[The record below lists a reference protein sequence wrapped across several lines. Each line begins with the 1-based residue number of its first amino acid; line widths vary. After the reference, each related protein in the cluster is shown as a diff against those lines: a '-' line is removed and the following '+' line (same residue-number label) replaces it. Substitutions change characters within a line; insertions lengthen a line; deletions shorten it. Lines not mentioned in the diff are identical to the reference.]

1 MKKYLLFLL
10 FISLT
15 SLLFSQS
22 FRDENTVDLRISNA
36 RTDNGVFKMDVELK
50 RTSSWPFTVPNIGY
64 DDLLWNGDL
73 QFSYNTLGFTE
84 DPTFTDLN
92 PNLDTA
98 EYSIAISSAGISLT
112 FSIIGP
118 ISPTTTL
125 YNPTL
130 NEWEPVCSIE
140 WNISDPYQNSGIDWS
155 TSGTGLISAAGFPSG
170 LLTNTFYGS
179 GDISLLSAEPSFID
193 PVLCNIQSAPNPFG
207 SYSPSTELFIT
218 SPDKGQMELN
228 VFNIKGQLVGTLFN
242 NPVQKNQ
249 DIQLSWDG
257 KDSHGNDLSSGIY
270 LYQLLIENK
279 LFETKKIVL
288 IR

>member
-1 MKKYLLFLL
+1 M
-10 FISLT
+10 
-15 SLLFSQS
+15 LFSQS
-22 FRDENTVDLRISNA
+22 FRDENTIDLRISNA

-84 DPTFTDLN
+84 DPTYTNLN
-92 PNLDTA
+92 PNLDTP
-98 EYSIAISSAGISLT
+98 EYSIAISSAGIALT

-125 YNPTL
+125 YNPIL

-140 WNISDPYQNSGIDWS
+140 WNISDPSQNSGIDWS

-179 GDISLLSAEPSFID
+179 GDISLLSVEPSIED
-193 PVLCNIQSAPNPFG
+193 PLLFYIQSAPNPFG
-207 SYSPSTELFIT
+207 SLSSSTELFIH
-218 SPDKGQMELN
+218 SPSQGHMKLN

-242 NPVQKNQ
+242 NAVQKNQ
-249 DIQLSWDG
+249 DLQLSWDG
-257 KDSHGNDLSSGIY
+257 KDSGGNDLSSGIY
-270 LYQLLIENK
+270 LYQLLIENR
-279 LFETKKIVL
+279 LYETKKVVI

>member
-1 MKKYLLFLL
+1 
-10 FISLT
+10 
-15 SLLFSQS
+15 
-22 FRDENTVDLRISNA
+22 
-36 RTDNGVFKMDVELK
+36 MDVELQ

-73 QFSYNTLGFTE
+73 QFSYNTLGFTD
-84 DPTFTDLN
+84 DPTYTNLN

-98 EYSIAISSAGISLT
+98 EYGIAISSAGIAFT

-118 ISPTTTL
+118 ISPTSTL

-170 LLTNTFYGS
+170 LLVNTFYGS
-179 GDISLLSAEPSFID
+179 GDISLLAVEPSIEA
-193 PVLCNIQSAPNPFG
+193 PVLCFIQNTPNPFG
-207 SYSPSTELFIT
+207 SRSSSTELFIT
-218 SPDKGQMELN
+218 SPAQGQMELN
-228 VFNIKGQLVGTLFN
+228 VFNIKGQLVTTLYN
-242 NPVQKNQ
+242 DVVQKNQ
-249 DIQLSWDG
+249 DIQLSWNG
-257 KDSHGNDLSSGIY
+257 KDSRDNDLSSGIY
-270 LYQLLIENK
+270 LYQLLIEK
-279 LFETKKIVL
+279 RLFETKKVVI